1 VMGNTITTDI
11 TSLALFYA
19 IKSGAFARAG
29 LELEVKSF
37 IQSSQKYDAFKAG
50 ALDMDINM
58 GAVNAAQLHSAGV
71 PLVVLRA
78 YTTADIWAIIV
89 KKDSPIQ
96 RLEEFKG
103 KKFGAVSLS
112 GINFAVTY
120 FAFKAAGLDVLK
132 DMQLTTL
139 PPAALRAAIEKGD
152 LEGGTTYELHLSEA
166 VKAGGVRIL
175 LRPGEMYQRHYGAP
189 FVALVNSARK
199 DFYEKNKQAL
209 ARFDAVMEKA
219 FADLP
224 AHLDEAAQA
233 LVEGGTISAKDA
245 LKHPLRSVLW
255 KYLGSKE
262 VGEGP
267 DAPSIEGQ
275 LVQER
280 SAAGH
285 LAVAVRDRARTGL
298 GTRVRVSMTHGA
310 HRFAAHRLPGPLHPA
325 RQVAYG
331 QQPRLASLDPLRRT
345 DEVRRP
351 HGARL
356 RPRQPR
362 QRPR

>member
-1 VMGNTITTDI
+1 MHKRPLPVLRLRAVVFLLAAALLSRAPLARAESLHIVMGNTITTDI

-152 LEGGTTYELHLSEA
+152 LEGGTTYEPHLSEA

-189 FVALVNSARK
+189 FFALVNSARK

-219 FADLP
+219 FVDLP
-224 AHLDEAAQA
+224 AHLDEAAAA
-233 LVEGGTISAKDA
+233 LVEGVPELGLKKAEVKELSQPYLQSFVKSKNDA
-245 LKHPLRSVLW
+245 SFLKEIQSYYDRLH
-255 KYLGSKE
+255 K
-262 VGEGP
+262 
-267 DAPSIEGQ
+267 IGQ
-275 LVQER
+275 LREPVQANE
-280 SAAGH
+280 
-285 LAVAVRDRARTGL
+285 
-298 GTRVRVSMTHGA
+298 
-310 HRFAAHRLPGPLHPA
+310 FWIKP
-325 RQVAYG
+325 
-331 QQPRLASLDPLRRT
+331 
-345 DEVRRP
+345 
-351 HGARL
+351 
-356 RPRQPR
+356 
-362 QRPR
+362 